1 MAEVIAT
8 EGAPAPGGAYSQAVR
23 SGATLWLAGQVG
35 IDPSTGDVAEGV
47 AGQTRQ
53 ALRNLEAVLRAAGG
67 SLSSLVKTTCF
78 LTDVDAFPEFNAVY
92 DEVMAGHRPP
102 RSTVGVHLAGG
113 YLVEIEGVAVIE

>member
-8 EGAPAPGGAYSQAVR
+8 HGAPAPGGAYSQAFR
-23 SGATLWLAGQVG
+23 SGTTLWLAGQVG
-35 IDPSTGDVAEGV
+35 VDPSTGAVAEGV

-53 ALRNLEAVLRAAGG
+53 ALRNLEAVLRVAGG

-78 LTDVDAFPEFNAVY
+78 LTDVDAFAEFNVVY
-92 DEVMAGHRPP
+92 DEVMGGHRPP
-102 RSTVGVHLAGG
+102 RSTVGVQLAGG